1 MLYATTCVGLR
12 YGFRGNVLSGFSG
25 EYGYPRCQEPPEGI
39 PYCRLSAREA
49 YFTASLSAYSLQ
61 RAIPSARGGVT
72 APSPRRSPR
81 KSRNVDR
88 EAIGIA
94 ARLSLRARLTPG

>member
-1 MLYATTCVGLR
+1 MK
-12 YGFRGNVLSGFSG
+12 LSGFSW
-25 EYGYPRCQEPPEGI
+25 EYGYPRCQDLPEGV
-39 PYCRLSAREA
+39 PYCRLSARGV
-49 YFTASLSAYSLQ
+49 YFTAPLGAWGLQ
-61 RAIPSARGGVT
+61 RAFPSARGGVT
-72 APSPRRSPR
+72 APSPHRSVG

>member
-1 MLYATTCVGLR
+1 MLYATTCVGLL
-12 YGFRGNVLSGFSG
+12 YGSHMDMLSGFSG

-72 APSPRRSPR
+72 APSPRRSMREP
-81 KSRNVDR
+81 RNVDR
-88 EAIGIA
+88 EAIGVA
-94 ARLSLRARLTPG
+94 VRLSLRARLTPG